1 MLFSAIP
8 NYICTMKPCIGQKKA
23 DLSSLLLTQCIHSI
37 SDKPECAAG
46 HPNSAASASAI
57 ATVGVAPRQ
66 ETEVMQASIYD
77 VCLQKF

>member
-1 MLFSAIP
+1 MHDEALHWA
-8 NYICTMKPCIGQKKA
+8 KKA

-37 SDKPECAAG
+37 SDKPECMAG

-66 ETEVMQASIYD
+66 ETEVMQASMQIF
-77 VCLQKF
+77 QIF